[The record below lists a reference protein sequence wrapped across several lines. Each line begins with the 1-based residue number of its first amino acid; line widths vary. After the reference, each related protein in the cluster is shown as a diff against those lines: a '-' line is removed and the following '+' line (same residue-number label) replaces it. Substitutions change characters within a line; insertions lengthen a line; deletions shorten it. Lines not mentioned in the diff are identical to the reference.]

1 MHTFIRISF
10 LFWSLSTFVASQV
23 CDVCIDTEAVP
34 AISVVFGGG
43 EMECS
48 ALYQIGQEGLSE
60 EQCLEA
66 QYLGITECGCPDKT
80 LDNICYLCEDKTR
93 VTSDGSEIFK
103 GKTCSQ
109 VEHLF
114 VQANYG
120 CAAVQQTAGV
130 YCGCDNP
137 TPASCRI
144 CPNYAPLF
152 DPTRLITTDLFLF
165 PDDTVVTC
173 AQIEYT
179 ANTPTASCSNFQK
192 LYASQCCYEVSDIF
206 TISGSTSV
214 REESGSFKV
223 TAHSVLLLSVV
234 AAMIV

>member
-1 MHTFIRISF
+1 MHALTRFS
-10 LFWSLSTFVASQV
+10 LLLSSLSAFVTSQV

-34 AISVVFGGG
+34 AIIVGFVGA

-48 ALYQIGQEGLSE
+48 ALYRIGQQGLSA

-103 GKTCSQ
+103 GKTCNQ
-109 VEHLF
+109 VEQLF
-114 VQANYG
+114 VEANYG
-120 CAAVQQTAGV
+120 CAAVQQTVGV

-137 TPASCRI
+137 TAASCRI
-144 CPNYAPLF
+144 CPDDALLF
-152 DPTRLITTDLFLF
+152 DPTRLITTDGFAV
-165 PDDTVVTC
+165 PGETVVTC

-179 ANTPTASCSNFQK
+179 ANTPTASCSK
-192 LYASQCCYEVSDIF
+192 LQAIYASQCCYEASSNNA
-206 TISGSTSV
+206 TIAGSTSMQG
-214 REESGSFKV
+214 SGGFKV
-223 TAHSVLLLSVV
+223 TVHSLLVLSVV
-234 AAMIV
+234 AALIA